1 MVDEQRQNPDV
12 AKALADQRRRARAI
26 ERRLRYYD
34 GTHDTVV
41 PDSGTVS
48 NPDLRDLL
56 LSLADNMCDD
66 VVDETVDRL
75 EVVAW
80 TSTSVD
86 DSVGPDAATD
96 PAGGEPVE
104 DDPLGEAAMAVWTA
118 NRMPARERST
128 YRDGLAAADGWA
140 MVERGADGVWRTFP
154 QRPEQMGCRYRDDQ
168 PDVID
173 VAWKVW
179 RDGQRWRLN
188 LYYGADTSDP
198 GGARLERW
206 TTKGSR
212 NDGGIPEARAFIP
225 LNDDEDAENVRQGPR
240 PDWDRCPVFHYPQGE
255 VGGYGRSVLTDV
267 IPLQDVLNLSLSNLV
282 VNSEDVALPARYATG
297 VQVPTDPVTGEQR
310 PLRRGPAKRGDM
322 LTSASTEARFGQFAA
337 ADLTQHIAILE
348 GLRVEIARKGYLPA
362 SSVNVS
368 AAATAGASGL
378 SMLVQEGRQVKRCK
392 TLQRDWGWVHAEL
405 VAFMLR
411 RQGGPF
417 AGVQAADIEP
427 EWATPA
433 TRDEQAMWELA
444 SVKVSLGVPRERVLV
459 ECGYSPDE
467 ARRWV
472 EAAAAAR
479 GGRVSEGGG
488 MPAGIGA
495 AAVPAG
501 GIASITQP
509 GVPGGMAVGGLPVQ
523 PAGAAAPGVPGA
535 GAL

>member
-1 MVDEQRQNPDV
+1 MVDPQNPDV
-12 AKALADQRRRARAI
+12 AKALADQRSRLPAI
-26 ERRLRYYD
+26 RKRTRYYD
-34 GTHDTVV
+34 GLHDVVV
-41 PDSGTVS
+41 PDAGAVA
-48 NPDLRDLL
+48 NPNLRDLL
-56 LSLADNMCDD
+56 LTLADNMCDD

-80 TSTSVD
+80 TSTGD
-86 DSVGPDAATD
+86 DTVVPANDDDDPDAPAT
-96 PAGGEPVE
+96 EPVE
-104 DDPLGEAAMAVWTA
+104 DDPLGEAAMAVWTT

-128 YRDGLAAADGWA
+128 YRDGLASADGWA
-140 MVERGADGVWRTFP
+140 LVERGEDGVWRSFP
-154 QRPEQMGCRYRDDQ
+154 QRPEQMGCRYREDQ

-188 LYYGADTSDP
+188 LYYGGDTSDA

-212 NDGGIPEARAFIP
+212 NDGGMPEARAFVP
-225 LNDDEDAENVRQGPR
+225 LPDAEHSENVQAGPR

-282 VNSEDVALPARYATG
+282 VNSEDVALPARFATG
-297 VQVPTDPVTGEQR
+297 VQVEFDTVTGQQKPMKR
-310 PLRRGPAKRGDM
+310 SARRRGDM
-322 LTSASTEARFGQFAA
+322 LTTASKEAQFGQFAA
-337 ADLTQHIAILE
+337 ADLTQHVAILE
-348 GLRVEIARKGYLPA
+348 GLRAEIARKGYLPA
-362 SSVNVS
+362 SSVS
-368 AAATAGASGL
+368 QGAAATAGASGL

-392 TLQRDWGWVHAEL
+392 TLQRDWGWVHAEQ
-405 VAFMLR
+405 VAFLLR
-411 RQGGPF
+411 RQGGAF
-417 AGVQAADIEP
+417 ATVQAGDIEP

-444 SVKVSLGVPRERVLV
+444 SIKVSLGVPRERVLV

-472 EAAAAAR
+472 ENAAANQ
-479 GGRVSEGGG
+479 GGRVSEGTGV
-488 MPAGIGA
+488 PAGVA
-495 AAVPAG
+495 AAGAPAG

-509 GVPGGMAVGGLPVQ
+509 GVPGGMAVGGLPMQ